1 VTPFAFSIKTD
12 MRPDPV
18 DRDYARHYA
27 EVLEEVRLADQLG
40 YRGVWTTEHHGQDD
54 GYLAAQ
60 LPALAAFAAVT
71 SQLRLGT
78 GVLILAYYKLRQL
91 LESASFV
98 DALSAGRLDLGV
110 GVGQYAREF
119 AFFDVD
125 MRRRGQLLED
135 GVSRLRRAFDE
146 GGLRDGEAGELI
158 PVTPARGRIPVL
170 LGGWAPAA
178 VDRAARLGDG
188 YIGAEAGRPEVA
200 VPDFHQTVLA
210 PAMERHGRSPRSFR
224 YVLGL
229 SLWVTDDAE
238 RDWEGHFGAAF
249 RYQQGR
255 YAEAA
260 GQPPPAPNRADL
272 LVGTAPELA
281 ARLLDVWQQAPWH
294 ELVFYPRLPG
304 VPHDQAMEQIERVSS
319 QLWPALASA
328 TAERGVVIADG

>member
-1 VTPFAFSIKTD
+1 MTPFAFSIKTD

-18 DRDYARHYA
+18 ARDYARHYA

-71 SQLRLGT
+71 SRLRLGT

-98 DALSAGRLDLGV
+98 NALSAGRLDLGV

-119 AFFDVD
+119 GFFEVD

-135 GVSRLRRAFDE
+135 GVTRLRRAFDE

-158 PVTPARGRIPVL
+158 PVTPASGRIPML

-200 VPDFHQTVLA
+200 VPEFHKTVLA
-210 PAMERHGRSPRSFR
+210 PAMERHGRSPQDFR

-229 SLWVTDDAE
+229 PLWVTDDAE
-238 RDWEGHFGAAF
+238 RDWKGPFGAAF

-260 GQPPPAPNRADL
+260 GQPWQAPNRGDL

-281 ARLLDVWQQAPWH
+281 RRLLDVWQQAPWQ
-294 ELVFYPRLPG
+294 ELAFYPRLPG
-304 VPHDQAMEQIERVSS
+304 VPHDQALEQIERVSS
-319 QLWPALASA
+319 QLRPALAA
-328 TAERGVVIADG
+328 VAAERGVVVADG